1 MPLPHSASLPSE
13 ILQEIF
19 GFMSAEVLTKSRQV
33 CHAWQ
38 HLADSSDTWQG
49 LCSELW
55 RNKDNHPVEPWV
67 RVDPEE
73 DCAEDLIR
81 DRIEY
86 LVLMMNVYGIGQR
99 NNNDTLLK
107 VVAYIN
113 LCSPKKVAAPI
124 SHDIRYQQIFLE
136 NLYMAYE
143 SEVGREKLSET
154 IVKNQKTPV
163 VITDIDLDRYRSQG
177 RLLSWRQSYIASVM
191 DSTRCR
197 LTYEEM
203 RLIGEWIAHAPRLGM
218 LTTLRFISGGHEIL
232 SNISFHDAPGRVGL
246 SSISLHSDPT
256 MRATFIRSP
265 HDWGWVGLVRG
276 SNFRFVSIDRNK
288 GFATLTSKLERSAER
303 KRRDGREIIQQL
315 YTPLKDIPVNGLY
328 VV

>member
-315 YTPLKDIPVNGLY
+315 YTPLKDISVNGLY